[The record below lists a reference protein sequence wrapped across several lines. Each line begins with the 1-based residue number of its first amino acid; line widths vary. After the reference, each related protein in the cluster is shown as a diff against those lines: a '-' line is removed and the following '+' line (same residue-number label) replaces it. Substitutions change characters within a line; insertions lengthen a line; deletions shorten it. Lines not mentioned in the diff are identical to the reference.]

1 MILEPKDNGK
11 NDIYGSQLMEVKS
24 EEQNSKQTE
33 YESTSIVSSRKFKP
47 RKRKIGNLILKTSSF
62 VEGEND
68 NGNFEGND
76 EMLESS
82 DRSFRVTL
90 SGILSKFLHIK
101 QLTSFNEAP
110 DGIKNSEYLH
120 TTLQDEFGERKSTR
134 GGLSRVFETYRRRND
149 LKTLKQCEEY
159 HDSNLEK
166 EKNFNRFFKLEQAL
180 DAKGEENT
188 LTSTNKEPNMDSY
201 ASKDLS
207 VGSSLKDDL
216 QEISESCSKTKLL
229 LDDPPKAESAALENT
244 VFSPNTHRPSL
255 RDIPGIENI
264 EVSSPVAEKYYNT
277 ISRAFKIRSNKSII
291 YGTSSKPQDPHFSKL
306 DEEIDSHL
314 YNHSR
319 RNLLSRCFPSKK
331 LVCHDI
337 MREAHNE
344 NTDFAPDLE
353 SYKQIP
359 EEQIATIPTTPNSL
373 SESFT
378 AALKGI
384 LQQKY
389 KSSFSRDKNKRR
401 NLSVRFV
408 SPILSPIEMTN
419 NVENSNDHN
428 NTEVISHLTE

>member
-1 MILEPKDNGK
+1 MILEPKGNGE
-11 NDIYGSQLMEVKS
+11 NDIHESQLKEVKS
-24 EEQNSKQTE
+24 EEENSKQTE
-33 YESTSIVSSRKFKP
+33 HESTSIVSSRKFKP

-68 NGNFEGND
+68 ETH
-76 EMLESS
+76 ESS
-82 DRSFRVTL
+82 DGTFRVVL
-90 SGILSKFLHIK
+90 SGILSRFFHIK
-101 QLTSFNEAP
+101 QSISFGEAP
-110 DGIKNSEYLH
+110 DGISNPEYLQ

-134 GGLSRVFETYRRRND
+134 GGFSRVFETYRRRND

-166 EKNFNRFFKLEQAL
+166 EKNFNRFFMLEQAL

-188 LTSTNKEPNMDSY
+188 LTSTNNEPNMDSY
-201 ASKDLS
+201 VSKDPS
-207 VGSSLKDDL
+207 VRSSLKDDL
-216 QEISESCSKTKLL
+216 QEISESCSNTKLL
-229 LDDPPKAESAALENT
+229 LDDLPNAESATLENT

-264 EVSSPVAEKYYNT
+264 EVSSPVAEKNYGT

-291 YGTSSKPQDPHFSKL
+291 YGRSSKPQEPHFSKL

-314 YNHSR
+314 YYRSR
-319 RNLLSRCFPSKK
+319 RNLLSKCFPSKK
-331 LVCHDI
+331 LVYHDN
-337 MREAHNE
+337 MWEAHNE

-373 SESFT
+373 SDSFT
-378 AALKGI
+378 ALKGI

-389 KSSFSRDKNKRR
+389 KSNFSRDKNKRR

-419 NVENSNDHN
+419 NVENSSDHN
-428 NTEVISHLTE
+428 NTEAISHLTE